1 MFSLVFR
8 HLVEHYKSKLVSAEL
23 DTLGRLVRYAR
34 GIFSYVALYVIQGKV
49 MESAIETD
57 G

>member
-1 MFSLVFR
+1 MFSLVLR

-23 DTLGRLVRYAR
+23 DILGRLVRYAR
-34 GIFSYVALYVIQGKV
+34 GIFSYVALCVVQGKV
-49 MESAIETD
+49 VENVIETD